1 MSSSIYEIKKVT
13 GYDDLLA
20 DKRISVLYYL
30 GAATICGML
39 TASFFEPEKVN
50 ELINTALKTS
60 ATYLPAEFANR
71 NLGVI
76 SAIATGYN
84 LSSML
89 SANKEKKTIKRFIK
103 QIENYESMKNE
114 EDIETITK

>member
-1 MSSSIYEIKKVT
+1 MSSNIYEIKQVT
-13 GYDDLLA
+13 GYESILA
-20 DKRISVLYYL
+20 DKRLNILYYL

-39 TASFFEPEKVN
+39 TASFLEPEKVN
-50 ELINTALKTS
+50 ELLNTAFKTS
-60 ATYLPAEFANR
+60 TTYLTEDFGNR

-103 QIENYESMKNE
+103 QIENYEAIKNE
-114 EDIETITK
+114 ESVETVTK

>member
-20 DKRISVLYYL
+20 DKRISILYYL

-39 TASFFEPEKVN
+39 TASFLEPEKVN
-50 ELINTALKTS
+50 ELLNIALKTD
-60 ATYLPAEFANR
+60 ATYLTPEFANR

-76 SAIATGYN
+76 SAVATGYN

-103 QIENYESMKNE
+103 QIENYEAIKNE
-114 EDIETITK
+114 ESVETVTK

>member
-1 MSSSIYEIKKVT
+1 MSSSIYEIKQVT
-13 GYDDLLA
+13 GYNDTLA
-20 DKRISVLYYL
+20 DRKISTLFYL

-39 TASFFEPEKVN
+39 TTSFLEPEKVN
-50 ELINTALKTS
+50 ELLNIALKTD
-60 ATYLPAEFANR
+60 ATYLPPEFANR

-76 SAIATGYN
+76 SAVATGYN

-103 QIENYESMKNE
+103 QIENYEAIKSS
-114 EDIETITK
+114 EDIKTNV